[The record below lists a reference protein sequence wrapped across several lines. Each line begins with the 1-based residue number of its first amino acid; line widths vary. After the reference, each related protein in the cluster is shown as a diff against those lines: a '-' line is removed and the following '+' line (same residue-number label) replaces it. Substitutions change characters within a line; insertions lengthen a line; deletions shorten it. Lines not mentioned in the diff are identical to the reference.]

1 MQSSSE
7 KPPIKRSRAPNV
19 SVADSGAQAIPGH
32 RDDIFFAAIETTR
45 MPMIVTDPHQPDNP
59 IVFAN
64 RAFLS
69 TTGYAMEEVM
79 GRNCRF
85 LQGPDTDPSTVA
97 EVRAAIKD
105 RHETSV
111 ELLNYRK
118 DGTSFWNALYISPI
132 FDENKALVYFFAS
145 QLDVSRRRDM
155 EEALG
160 QAQKMEAL
168 GQLTGGI
175 AHDFNNLLQVMSGH
189 LDLLEFRRKAGSM
202 TDAALDRGL
211 SSIRSSIVK
220 TSTLTQQM
228 LAFSRKQRL
237 EGRMVNLNSLVD
249 DLTDLVKETLGE
261 RIEVKMHLAK
271 DLGNCQLDSTQL
283 EVALLNILVNARD
296 AMPDG
301 GTITL
306 KTRNVEVDAQDAQ
319 SFAGLA
325 PGQYVALV
333 VADTGEGI
341 PPDIIKRVMD
351 PFFTTKDEGKGT
363 GLGLSM
369 VYGFAKQSGGMADIY
384 SELGIGTTVR
394 MYFPRSGRVMH
405 APQHAVQRAADQGGT
420 ETILVVDDRP
430 EVANTS
436 RDMLESLGYTVHV
449 ACSGQE
455 ALDMQRANRDRWTP
469 DLLFSD
475 LIMPGGMNGFGLA
488 RELRKRLPDVRVL
501 LTTGYAGA
509 SDGINR
515 DENSEFE
522 ILKKPYRFA
531 DLARRVRWVLD
542 KQQLALQT
550 AEEK

>member
-1 MQSSSE
+1 MPSSAE
-7 KPPIKRSRAPNV
+7 KPPITDSKAPGV
-19 SVADSGAQAIPGH
+19 SVADSGAQAISGH

-45 MPMIVTDPHQPDNP
+45 MPMIVTDPYQADNP

-69 TTGYAMEEVM
+69 TTGYSLEDVM

-85 LQGPDTDPSTVA
+85 LQGPDTDPSAVA
-97 EVRAAIKD
+97 AVREAIRD
-105 RHETSV
+105 RHETNV

-118 DGTSFWNALYISPI
+118 DGTTFWNALYVSPI
-132 FDENKALVYFFAS
+132 FDENKKLVYFFAS

-155 EEALG
+155 EESLG

-189 LDLLEFRRKAGSM
+189 VDLMEFRRKAGSM
-202 TDAALDRGL
+202 TDAALERGL
-211 SSIRSSIVK
+211 SNIRSSIMK

-237 EGRMVNLNSLVD
+237 EGRMVNLNSLVGE
-249 DLTDLVKETLGE
+249 LTDLVKETLGE
-261 RIEVKMHLAK
+261 GIEVKKLLAQ

-283 EVALLNILVNARD
+283 EAALLNILVNARD
-296 AMPDG
+296 AMPEG

-306 KTRNVEVDAQDAQ
+306 KTRNIEIDAQDAK
-319 SFAGLA
+319 SFAGLP

-341 PPDIIKRVMD
+341 PPEIIKRVMD
-351 PFFTTKDEGKGT
+351 PFFTTKEEGKGT

-384 SELGIGTTVR
+384 SEVGIGTTVR
-394 MYFPRSGRVMH
+394 MYFPRSGRVISVPEPH
-405 APQHAVQRAADQGGT
+405 PLRTGHRGGH

-430 EVANTS
+430 EVATTS
-436 RDMLESLGYTVHV
+436 CDMLESLGYTVHV
-449 ACSGQE
+449 AHSAQE
-455 ALDMQRANRDRWTP
+455 ALDLQHKHQDQWTP

-475 LIMPGGMNGFGLA
+475 VIMPGGMNGFGLA
-488 RELRKRLPDVRVL
+488 HAMRKRLPKVRIL

-509 SDGINR
+509 SDGISK

-522 ILKKPYRFA
+522 VLKKPYRFA
-531 DLARRVRWVLD
+531 DLARRLRHVLD
-542 KQQLALQT
+542 ESQ
-550 AEEK
+550 

>member
-1 MQSSSE
+1 MPSSAE
-7 KPPIKRSRAPNV
+7 KPPITDSKAPGV
-19 SVADSGAQAIPGH
+19 SVADSGAQAISGH

-45 MPMIVTDPHQPDNP
+45 MPMIVTDPYQTDNP

-69 TTGYAMEEVM
+69 TTGYSLEDVM

-85 LQGPDTDPSTVA
+85 LQGPDTDPSAVA
-97 EVRAAIKD
+97 AVREAIRD
-105 RHETSV
+105 RHETNV

-118 DGTSFWNALYISPI
+118 DGTTFWNALYVSPI
-132 FDENKALVYFFAS
+132 FDENKKLVYFFAS

-155 EEALG
+155 EESLG

-189 LDLLEFRRKAGSM
+189 VDLMEFRRKAGSM
-202 TDAALDRGL
+202 TDAALERGL
-211 SSIRSSIVK
+211 SNIRSSIMK

-237 EGRMVNLNSLVD
+237 EGRMVNLNSLVGE
-249 DLTDLVKETLGE
+249 LTDLVKETLGE
-261 RIEVKMHLAK
+261 GIEVKKLLAQ

-283 EVALLNILVNARD
+283 EAALLNILVNARD
-296 AMPDG
+296 AMPEG

-306 KTRNVEVDAQDAQ
+306 KTRNIEIDAQDAK
-319 SFAGLA
+319 SFAGLP

-341 PPDIIKRVMD
+341 PPEIIKRVMD
-351 PFFTTKDEGKGT
+351 PFFTTKEEGKGT

-384 SELGIGTTVR
+384 SEVGIGTTVR
-394 MYFPRSGRVMH
+394 MYFPRSGRVISVPEPH
-405 APQHAVQRAADQGGT
+405 PLRTGHRGGH

-430 EVANTS
+430 EVATTS
-436 RDMLESLGYTVHV
+436 CDMLESLGYTSIRTSGHPTSCSPTSSCLV
-449 ACSGQE
+449 A
-455 ALDMQRANRDRWTP
+455 
-469 DLLFSD
+469 
-475 LIMPGGMNGFGLA
+475 
-488 RELRKRLPDVRVL
+488 
-501 LTTGYAGA
+501 
-509 SDGINR
+509 
-515 DENSEFE
+515 
-522 ILKKPYRFA
+522 
-531 DLARRVRWVLD
+531 
-542 KQQLALQT
+542 
-550 AEEK
+550 